1 MRQHDL
7 PPEDAPRPIRRSEAD
22 ETSDTRFGPR
32 PVPEGHRR
40 PREPLESRRIPP
52 HGEVSPDGTRVWPRP
67 SRGTKWLVWG
77 GVGLATAAATAG
89 TVIAARKLAE
99 LLADG
104 KPRPR
109 RDPQQPQPQP
119 QGEPAPARPADEP
132 LHLAAP
138 PRPQPRRSLMQEVED
153 NTASIANG
161 VENVMRSLTTA
172 VSGFRTVAGQASAIM
187 REFGDA
193 AELVQGMMQP
203 RRPEPSPRQPASAEG
218 QRMPGSND
226 DPMDGSDPLAPGDH
240 DPRLHRL

>member
-7 PPEDAPRPIRRSEAD
+7 PPEDDAARPIRRTEAD

-32 PVPEGHRR
+32 PAPEGHRR

-67 SRGTKWLVWG
+67 SRGAKWLVWG

-89 TVIAARKLAE
+89 TVIAARKLAD
-99 LLADG
+99 LLADD
-104 KPRPR
+104 PPQPR
-109 RDPQQPQPQP
+109 RAAPQPQP
-119 QGEPAPARPADEP
+119 RDEPADAGRADKP
-132 LHLAAP
+132 LHMAAP
-138 PRPQPRRSLMQEVED
+138 PRPQPRRNLMQEIED

-172 VSGFRTVAGQASAIM
+172 VAGFRTVAGQASAIV

-193 AELVQGMMQP
+193 AELVQGLMQSH
-203 RRPEPSPRQPASAEG
+203 RPEPPQPARTATDLK
-218 QRMPGSND
+218 D
-226 DPMDGSDPLAPGDH
+226 DPPPRDPVHGSDPQAPMDH